1 VTTEMSIDVEP
12 RPETVEATTNGKPLL
27 QIQDLH
33 IWYEL
38 KRFGFGHAGY
48 VRAVDGV
55 TFDLKQGEAIA
66 CVGESGCGK
75 SSLMKAILGLNW
87 PTKGDVIFDHTRLS
101 EVRGENLRLY
111 RSKIGYVQQD
121 PFGALP
127 PFMTIQRILEEPMI
141 VNGIKDKEDRLERIR
156 RTLEE
161 VKLTPVEEVLPKFP
175 HMLSGGQQQRVV
187 IARAMIMD
195 PKLLVADEPVSMLD
209 ASVRVE
215 ILRLLRKL
223 QESHNL
229 AVIYITHD
237 LSTVRYFSEYIFVM
251 YAGEIVEFARM
262 EDLLHD
268 PKHPYTL
275 ALLEASSDPDAD
287 NALVMREVPRGEPP
301 SLVNP
306 PTGCRFHPR
315 CPEFMEGKCDVEVP
329 PNFIVGD
336 GHRVACWL
344 FDEHMIRRDVN

>member
-1 VTTEMSIDVEP
+1 MSNDNGKANGTTH
-12 RPETVEATTNGKPLL
+12 TNGNGQPLL
-27 QIQDLH
+27 RIDDLH
-33 IWYEL
+33 VWYEL

-55 TFDLKQGEAIA
+55 RFDLQQGEAIA

-75 SSLMKAILGLNW
+75 SSLMKTILGLNM
-87 PTKGDVIFDHTRLS
+87 PTSGDVIFDDTPLS
-101 EVRGENLRLY
+101 KTRGEDLRQY

-127 PFMTIQRILEEPMI
+127 PFMTIERILEEPLLI
-141 VNGIKDKEDRLERIR
+141 NGVTDKEERRARIAKI
-156 RTLEE
+156 LEE
-161 VKLTPVEEVLPKFP
+161 VKLTPINEVLPKYP
-175 HMLSGGQQQRVV
+175 HMLSGGQQQRIV
-187 IARAMIMD
+187 IARAMVMG

-262 EDLLHD
+262 EDLLSN
-268 PKHPYTL
+268 PKHPYTH
-275 ALLEASSDPDAD
+275 ALLEASSDPNAD
-287 NALVMREVPRGEPP
+287 NALVMREIPKGEPP

-306 PTGCRFHPR
+306 PPACRFHPR
-315 CPEFMEGKCDVEVP
+315 CPHFMEGLCNVKVP
-329 PNFIVGD
+329 PQFVVEEH
-336 GHRVACWL
+336 HRVACWL
-344 FDEHMIRRDVN
+344 YDEAAKG

>member
-1 VTTEMSIDVEP
+1 MSEMENGLKPRTNDADEP
-12 RPETVEATTNGKPLL
+12 IL
-27 QIQDLH
+27 QIDDLH
-33 IWYEL
+33 VWYEL

-55 TFDLKQGEAIA
+55 QFDLKQGEAMA

-75 SSLMKAILGLNW
+75 SSLMKTILGLNR
-87 PTKGDVIFDHTRLS
+87 PTKGDIIFDDQRLTETS
-101 EVRGENLRLY
+101 GEDLRIY

-121 PFGALP
+121 PFSALP
-127 PFMTIQRILEEPMI
+127 PFMTIQRILEEPLVI
-141 VNGIKDKEDRLERIR
+141 NGVDNKEERLERIR
-156 RTLEE
+156 KILEE
-161 VKLTPVEEVLPKFP
+161 VKLAPVDEVLPKFP

-187 IARAMIMD
+187 IARAMIME

-215 ILRLLRKL
+215 ILRLLRNL
-223 QESHNL
+223 QEKHNL
-229 AVIYITHD
+229 SVIYITHD

-251 YAGEIVEFARM
+251 YAGEVIEIAEM
-262 EDLLHD
+262 EDLLAD

-306 PTGCRFHPR
+306 PQGCRFNPR
-315 CPEFMEGKCDVEVP
+315 CPKVIEGLCDVKRP
-329 PNFIVGD
+329 PNVEVAPN
-336 GHRVACWL
+336 HRVACWL
-344 FDEHMIRRDVN
+344 FDEEGMNAV

>member
-1 VTTEMSIDVEP
+1 MSK
-12 RPETVEATTNGKPLL
+12 TNGSGNPLL

-33 IWYEL
+33 VWYEL

-55 TFDLKQGEAIA
+55 SFNLSQGEAMA

-75 SSLMKAILGLNW
+75 SSLMKTILGLNR
-87 PTKGDVIFDHTRLS
+87 PTKGDVIFDHTALT
-101 EVRGENLRLY
+101 ETKGQELRLY
-111 RSKIGYVQQD
+111 RSKIGYIQQD

-127 PFMTIQRILEEPMI
+127 PFMTIQRILEEPMVI
-141 VNGIKDKEDRLERIR
+141 NGIKDKEERLRRIR
-156 RTLEE
+156 KTLEE
-161 VKLTPVEEVLPKFP
+161 VKLTPVDEVLPKYP
-175 HMLSGGQQQRVV
+175 HMLSGGQQQRIV
-187 IARAMIMD
+187 IARAMVME

-215 ILRLLRKL
+215 ILRLLRNL
-223 QESHNL
+223 QEKHDL

-251 YAGEIVEFARM
+251 YAGEIIEIAKM
-262 EDLLHD
+262 EDLLAD

-287 NALVMREVPRGEPP
+287 NALVMREIPQGEPP

-306 PTGCRFHPR
+306 PTGCRFNPR
-315 CPEFMEGKCDVEVP
+315 CAQMIDGVCNVKRP
-329 PNFIVGD
+329 PNYIISP
-336 GHRVACWL
+336 GHKVACWL
-344 FDEHMIRRDVN
+344 YEGHEIDERPAS

>member
-1 VTTEMSIDVEP
+1 MSD
-12 RPETVEATTNGKPLL
+12 TNGEMKDSKHADGRPLL
-27 QIQDLH
+27 RIQDLH
-33 IWYEL
+33 VWYEL

-55 TFDLKQGEAIA
+55 SFDLKQGEAIA

-75 SSLMKAILGLNW
+75 SSLMKTILGLNI
-87 PTKGDVIFDHTRLS
+87 PTNGDVFFDDTRLTETKGN
-101 EVRGENLRLY
+101 ELRKY
-111 RSKIGYVQQD
+111 RVKIGYIQQD
-121 PFGALP
+121 PYGALP
-127 PFMTIQRILEEPMI
+127 PFMNVQRILEEPMI
-141 VNGIKDKEDRLERIR
+141 INGISDKAERLRRIHK
-156 RTLEE
+156 TLEE
-161 VKLTPVEEVLPKFP
+161 VKLTPIEEVLPKFP

-223 QESHNL
+223 QADHNL

-275 ALLEASSDPDAD
+275 ALLEASSDPNAD
-287 NALVMREVPRGEPP
+287 NALVLRKVPKGEPP

-306 PTGCRFHPR
+306 PSGCRFNPR
-315 CPEFMEGKCDVEVP
+315 CAKMIAGVCDVKAP
-329 PNFIVGD
+329 PDFVVGSE
-336 GHRVACWL
+336 HRVACWL
-344 FDEHMIRRDVN
+344 FEEEAS

>member
-1 VTTEMSIDVEP
+1 MTDTMSDVKSNP
-12 RPETVEATTNGKPLL
+12 QSDRAPLL

-33 IWYEL
+33 VWYEL

-55 TFDLKQGEAIA
+55 KFDLKRGEAMA

-75 SSLMKAILGLNW
+75 SSLMKAILGLNR
-87 PTKGDVIFDHTRLS
+87 PTKGDVVFDDTNLT
-101 EVRGENLRLY
+101 ETEGEDLRMY
-111 RSKIGYVQQD
+111 RAKIGYVQQD

-127 PFMTIQRILEEPMI
+127 PFMTIQRILEEPLI
-141 VNGIKDKEDRLERIR
+141 INGVGDKEERLERIR
-156 RTLEE
+156 KILEE

-187 IARAMIMD
+187 IARAMIME

-215 ILRLLRKL
+215 ILRLLRNL
-223 QESHNL
+223 QEKHDL

-251 YAGEIVEFARM
+251 YAGQVIEFAKM
-262 EDLLHD
+262 EDLLSD
-268 PKHPYTL
+268 PKHPYTI
-275 ALLEASSDPDAD
+275 ALMDASSDPDAN
-287 NALVMREVPRGEPP
+287 NALVMREVPTGEPP

-306 PTGCRFHPR
+306 PKGCRFNPR
-315 CPEFMEGKCDVEVP
+315 CPQKIDGLCDVKEP
-329 PNFIVGD
+329 PDFIVASE
-336 GHRVACWL
+336 HRVACWL
-344 FDEHMIRRDVN
+344 FDEGE